1 MNQPIVELE
10 VSNIRRKKNPDRFN
24 VDQWKKHLPQDVQK
38 CPNVLLLLSMA
49 YGDDSQQITPV
60 LQAKMNIT
68 QSNTNPTDTS
78 LDNLKE
84 PLQKLQRDL
93 DDNSSSNLFR
103 AVRSVDNGDIDVN
116 FSSK

>member
-10 VSNIRRKKNPDRFN
+10 VSNIRRKKYPDRFDI
-24 VDQWKKHLPQDVQK
+24 DQWRKHLPQDVQK
-38 CPNVLLLLSMA
+38 CTDTLLRLSVA

-60 LQAKMNIT
+60 LQAKMNKT
-68 QSNTNPTDTS
+68 KSNTNPTDTS

-93 DDNSSSNLFR
+93 DNNSSSNLFR